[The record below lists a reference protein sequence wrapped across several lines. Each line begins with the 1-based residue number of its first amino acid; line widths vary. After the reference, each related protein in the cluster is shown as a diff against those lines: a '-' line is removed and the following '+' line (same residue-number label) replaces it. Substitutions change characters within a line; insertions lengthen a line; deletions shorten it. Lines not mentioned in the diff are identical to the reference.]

1 LTNSIKNLYGKNY
14 KTLLYVGLALLFLDV
29 IIDPSNKIFHSKY
42 VLFLGVF
49 VLWFPLHYKKTVYL
63 SKQILFAVA
72 FIGFFMPFYAISVG
86 LIKNFAGNS
95 TMAELVYLNS
105 FFFFFLL
112 VIIVTENIQLRPVLN
127 VSAILLVA
135 MTAFSY
141 FLPLINPGLFAKLY
155 AFFVMEKEV
164 AVYALRNYGGFTL
177 LMVFYKT
184 SPILVFPLAYYLH
197 RLLILKIKKNRGAQ
211 IVFILALCTT
221 LFLSGTRAN
230 ILSMTFIL
238 LFYLLFYAYKNSKPL
253 ALLVA
258 FIYLAAFFYGANLL
272 AEVFL
277 NRSEISNQVKLGHLF
292 SYIEHFSNHVGILL
306 FGQGIGS
313 TMYTTGINSVVSV
326 TELTYFELI
335 RVWGIPVSIVFGL
348 ILLIPIFYEIK
359 SGSVSHLFIAY
370 LAYLFIAGTNPLLLS
385 STGML
390 VLVYV
395 FSQTYST
402 TFPNDAE
409 NEA

>member
-1 LTNSIKNLYGKNY
+1 LINNTTHLFKNNY
-14 KTLLYVGLALLFLDV
+14 NTLLYLCIALLFLDV
-29 IIDPSNKIFHSKY
+29 IIDPSNKIFQSKY

-49 VLWFPLHYKKTVYL
+49 VLWFPQHYKNIINL
-63 SKQILFAVA
+63 SKQLLFAVT
-72 FIGFFMPFYAISVG
+72 FIGFFMPFYALSVG
-86 LIKNFAGNS
+86 LFNNFATNS
-95 TMAELVYLNS
+95 SMANLVYLNS

-112 VIIVTENIQLRPVLN
+112 LVIVTENIQLRPVLN
-127 VSAILLVA
+127 VSAILLVVV
-135 MTAFSY
+135 TAFSY
-141 FLPLINPGLFAKLY
+141 LLPLFNPGFFAKLY

-184 SPILVFPLAYYLH
+184 SPILVFPLAYSLH
-197 RLLILKIKKNRGAQ
+197 RVLILTTKKNKAGH

-230 ILSMTFIL
+230 ILSMGLIV
-238 LFYLLFYAYKNSKPL
+238 LFYILFYAYKNSKPI

-258 FIYLAAFFYGANLL
+258 FIYLAGFFYGANIL

-277 NRSEISNQVKLGHLF
+277 NRSEVSNQVKLGHLF
-292 SYIEHFSNHVGILL
+292 SYIEHFSDHLGILI

-313 TMYTTGINSVVSV
+313 TMYTSGINSVVSV
-326 TELTYFELI
+326 TELTYFELV

-348 ILLIPIFYEIK
+348 ILLLPVYHEIK
-359 SGSVSHLFIAY
+359 NRSISHLFIAY
-370 LAYLFIAGTNPLLLS
+370 IAYLFIAGTNPLLLS

-395 FSQTYST
+395 FSQTFFST
-402 TFPNDAE
+402 SYNKRLE
-409 NEA
+409 

>member
-1 LTNSIKNLYGKNY
+1 MTNSIKYLYGEKY
-14 KTLLYVGLALLFLDV
+14 KTLLYACLALLFLDV
-29 IIDPSNKIFHSKY
+29 IIDPSNKIFHAKY

-49 VLWFPLHYKKTVYL
+49 LLWIPLHYKKTVNL
-63 SKQILFAVA
+63 SKQILFTVV
-72 FIGFFMPFYAISVG
+72 FIGFFMPLFALSVG
-86 LIKNFAGNS
+86 LTKSFANNS
-95 TMAELVYLNS
+95 NMAELVYLNS

-112 VIIVTENIQLRPVLN
+112 VVIITENIQLRPVLN
-127 VSAILLVA
+127 VSAILLMA
-135 MTAFSY
+135 ITAFSY

-197 RLLILKIKKNRGAQ
+197 RVFILKIKKNRGIQ
-211 IVFILALCTT
+211 IGFILALCST

-230 ILSMTFIL
+230 ILAMGFIL

-253 ALLVA
+253 ALLLA
-258 FIYLAAFFYGANLL
+258 FVYLAIFFYGANIL

-277 NRSEISNQVKLGHLF
+277 NRSEVSNQVKLGHLF
-292 SYIEHFSNHVGILL
+292 SYIEHFSNHLGILL

-335 RVWGIPVSIVFGL
+335 RVWGLPVSIVFSL
-348 ILLIPIFYEIK
+348 ILLIPIYYEIK
-359 SGSVSHLFIAY
+359 SSSISHLFIAY

-395 FSQTYST
+395 FSQTFST
-402 TFPNDAE
+402 AFQ
-409 NEA
+409 NEEI

>member
-1 LTNSIKNLYGKNY
+1 MLSKLISKYY
-14 KTLLYVGLALLFLDV
+14 RQIVHFSVALLFVNL

-42 VLFLGVF
+42 VLFLTVF
-49 VLWFPLHYKKTVYL
+49 LIWLPLHYKQTVNL
-63 SKQILFAVA
+63 SKQILFTMA
-72 FIGFFMPFYAISVG
+72 FIGFFMPFYALSVG
-86 LIKNFAGNS
+86 IINNLANNNS
-95 TMAELVYLNS
+95 MAELVYLNS

-112 VIIVTENIQLRPVLN
+112 LVIVTENIQLRPVLDI
-127 VSAILLVA
+127 SALLLVVV
-135 MTAFSY
+135 TAFSY
-141 FLPLINPGLFAKLY
+141 ILPLFNPGFFAKLY

-164 AVYALRNYGGFTL
+164 AIYALRNYGGFTL
-177 LMVFYKT
+177 LMVYYKT

-197 RLLILKIKKNRGAQ
+197 RVLILKIRKNRVRE
-211 IVFILALCTT
+211 IVFILALATT

-230 ILSMTFIL
+230 ILSMGLIF
-238 LFYLLFYAYKNSKPL
+238 LFYILFYAYKNSKPV

-258 FIYLAAFFYGANLL
+258 LIYLAGFFYGANIL

-277 NRSEISNQVKLGHLF
+277 NRSEISNQVKLGHLM
-292 SYIEHFSNHVGILL
+292 SYIEHFSDHAGILL

-313 TMYTTGINSVVSV
+313 TMYTSGINSIVSV

-335 RVWGIPVSIVFGL
+335 RVWGLPVSIVFGL
-348 ILLIPIFYEIK
+348 ILLIPIYHEIRSK
-359 SGSVSHLFIAY
+359 SISHLFIAY

-395 FSQTYST
+395 FSQTYSNASQ
-402 TFPNDAE
+402 NDLK